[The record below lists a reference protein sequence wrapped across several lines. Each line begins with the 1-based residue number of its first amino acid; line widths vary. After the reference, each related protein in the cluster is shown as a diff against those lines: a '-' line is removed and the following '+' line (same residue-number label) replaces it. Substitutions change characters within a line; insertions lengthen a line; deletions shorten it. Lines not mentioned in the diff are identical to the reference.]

1 MERCKNFAELFHWDR
16 VNKTEDWFSYDSYLS
31 SSSWPYPNESV
42 ELLRTH
48 FLAVAFITWAKVA
61 CPRHIDFSLPYQIA
75 MWLNFARTLR
85 CTDICPTWRFF
96 ALGGSPTWSFSP
108 GVSHLEFLRLG
119 GSFPTWS
126 FFQLEFIWLGISP
139 TWGFFSNSKFLT
151 IRVYLTCNF
160 SDLVFVWLG
169 ICLTCSF
176 FSNSKFLQLRVSL
189 TWSFFFFSN
198 SEFLTLGISPNWS
211 FNDLEFLRLE
221 FSTTWNFSRLEFLGV
236 SPTFR

>member
-1 MERCKNFAELFHWDR
+1 MTA
-16 VNKTEDWFSYDSYLS
+16 
-31 SSSWPYPNESV
+31 
-42 ELLRTH
+42 
-48 FLAVAFITWAKVA
+48 IWALPLDHTLMNRWS
-61 CPRHIDFSLPYQIA
+61 CYRHIFLRWHWLHGESCMPPTYWLPTA
-75 MWLNFARTLR
+75 LPNRHVAGF
-85 CTDICPTWRFF
+85 CTHTPMHGYMPNLEVFCTWRFSDLEF
-96 ALGGSPTWSFSP
+96 LTWSFSL

-119 GSFPTWS
+119 VSFPTWS

-160 SDLVFVWLG
+160 SDLEFVWLG
-169 ICLTCSF
+169 VYLTCSF

-198 SEFLTLGISPNWS
+198 SEFLTLGIFPNWS
-211 FNDLEFLRLE
+211 FNNLEFLRLE

-236 SPTFR
+236 SLTFR